1 MAKYTRGEDRDE
13 LLADVAEMYY
23 EKGLTQAEISRSVKV
38 TRSAISRMLEE
49 ARQKGIIEIQVRRP
63 VRFDPGL
70 EAKLEDRFRLQKAHV
85 LVWTKENQYDML
97 RERLGSLAARVL
109 NESIR
114 PNMTIGVAWG
124 TTVKATIDALVVKN
138 QMPVQVVQLV
148 GVLGS
153 STHSSNAQVLV
164 QKLANKLGGEGIYLY
179 TPFLVEDEETVRA
192 LMNVNSI
199 SKAIASGRQC
209 DLALLGIGTTEPDF
223 SSLYQGGHISRQ
235 VLEDLRHAGAVGDV
249 SGHHFNIQGGRSEID
264 LHYRTVAISREDLL
278 NIPIRLGVAGG
289 KAKAAAIVGALRGNY
304 INVLV
309 TDSQT
314 AEEVLK
320 AVDMENQVNERI
332 TSY

>member
-1 MAKYTRGEDRDE
+1 MAKYARGEDRDE
-13 LLADVAEMYY
+13 LLADIAEMYY

-49 ARQKGIIEIQVRRP
+49 ARQKGIVEIQVHRP

-70 EAKLEDRFRLQKAHV
+70 EAKLEERFRLQNAHV
-85 LVWTKENQYDML
+85 LVWNKENQYDTL
-97 RERLGSLAARVL
+97 RERLGSVAARVL
-109 NESIR
+109 SESIH

-124 TTVKATIDALVVKN
+124 TTVRATIDALVVKD
-138 QMPVQVVQLV
+138 QMPVRVVQLV

-179 TPFLVEDEETVRA
+179 TPFIVEDDETVRA

-199 SKAIASGRQC
+199 SQAIATGRQC
-209 DLALLGIGTTEPDF
+209 DLALLGIGTTEPEF
-223 SSLYQGGHISRQ
+223 SSLYQGGHINRQ

-249 SGHHFNIQGGRSEID
+249 SGQHFNFQGGRSEID
-264 LHYRTVAISREDLL
+264 LHYRTVGISREDLL

-289 KAKAAAIVGALRGNY
+289 KGKAAAIVGALRGNY
-304 INVLV
+304 VSVLV

-320 AVDMENQVNERI
+320 AVDMDNQAKERI
-332 TSY
+332 TSF